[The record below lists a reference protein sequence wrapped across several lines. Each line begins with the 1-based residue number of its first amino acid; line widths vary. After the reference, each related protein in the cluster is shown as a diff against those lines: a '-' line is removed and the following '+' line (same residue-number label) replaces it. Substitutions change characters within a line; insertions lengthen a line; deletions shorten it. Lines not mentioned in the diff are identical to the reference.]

1 MSHRHPKFT
10 LPSMNPPSYFPASP
24 LGFSISVNVI
34 TRHQSSKA
42 AKQGVPYTLPSPP
55 LFLMH
60 CHWNGQRFS
69 LLISVNSPAFGAHP
83 YWRMIYSC
91 LIALKSNKTCFGKW
105 IMSVF
110 RFIEPVND
118 LQCLL
123 FHLLQQLKGPR
134 KKLVSQPEPRVR
146 IGGKE
151 ARKPMMDMYF

>member
-105 IMSVF
+105 IMSGSTVC
-110 RFIEPVND
+110 
-118 LQCLL
+118 LQIHWASKWLTMSIIPSAATAERP
-123 FHLLQQLKGPR
+123 Q
-134 KKLVSQPEPRVR
+134 
-146 IGGKE
+146 KE
-151 ARKPMMDMYF
+151 ACLSTWT